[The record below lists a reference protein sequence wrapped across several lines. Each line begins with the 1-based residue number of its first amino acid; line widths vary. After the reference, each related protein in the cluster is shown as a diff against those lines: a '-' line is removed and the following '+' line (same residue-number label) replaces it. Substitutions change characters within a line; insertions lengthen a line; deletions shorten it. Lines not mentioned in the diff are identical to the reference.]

1 MLNKGHSQESLNC
14 ANYSRSIPLNLLFG
28 TPVGGTTSNSVPE
41 KCPIGHFT
49 VVYVVAK
56 PLIEA
61 EGDLGVIETSI

>member
-1 MLNKGHSQESLNC
+1 M
-14 ANYSRSIPLNLLFG
+14 
-28 TPVGGTTSNSVPE
+28 GGTTSNSVPE

-61 EGDLGVIETSI
+61 EVDLGVIETSI